1 MVRSPQTPAPWLFVP
16 FVARARTLAQGTIW
30 CMKTTTFRTT
40 LALSLLGALTAASL
54 AACSNDNATTD
65 GTSGTVTETMPP
77 TQATVLLDLSEDA
90 AKKRETPIP
99 SDLGLLV
106 PSPEVLQQ
114 ESAAAG
120 GLYKPS
126 KDQAIPMDSP
136 LIPWAEGL
144 TLGHEQVFEFQSVN
158 EADPMQTH
166 TANAVFRALVFDT
179 PEAATTAMSRYQR
192 EMGRA
197 VTQAD
202 YRENGTRWAA
212 LLYDVPSETLPRV
225 SEGLLQR
232 GAVIIWAVFQDN
244 VSMSWQTTAVA
255 SAELYLNAVLERYP
269 SLAK

>member
-1 MVRSPQTPAPWLFVP
+1 MSTSPL
-16 FVARARTLAQGTIW
+16 
-30 CMKTTTFRTT
+30 RTT

-65 GTSGTVTETMPP
+65 GTVTETKPT

-120 GLYKPS
+120 GLYKPT
-126 KDQAIPMDSP
+126 KDQTIPMDSP

-197 VTQAD
+197 VSQSD

-212 LLYDVPSETLPRV
+212 LLYDVPSEALPRV

-269 SLAK
+269 SLAG